1 MFPDIKRFRPDQDI
15 SLAEPSADCQL
26 PSAKCQLPS
35 AKCQVLLHIF
45 SAAPLSKYHSSSPS
59 SGQTFWQ
66 GKFAVG
72 SLSARRTISAFS
84 SPLTRNITHAALF
97 SIG

>member
-1 MFPDIKRFRPDQDI
+1 MFPEVKRFRPDQEI
-15 SLAEPSADCQL
+15 SLAEPSADCQV
-26 PSAKCQLPS
+26 PS
-35 AKCQVLLHIF
+35 AKCQVPSAKCCLHIF